1 MLVEEEHIFDAG
13 EADGLI
19 GGQSQAHHRAEAVE
33 DEEVVR
39 DSTGQGEEGSS
50 EDRPEHDRG
59 STPVRHYGNPKLGV
73 SCEDVGLGALKNT
86 RASLQSHCENVRFS
100 SKILQPFKDTASS

>member
-1 MLVEEEHIFDAG
+1 MLVEEEHIFDAR
-13 EADGLI
+13 EADGLV
-19 GGQSQAHHRAEAVE
+19 GSQSQAHHRTEAVE

-50 EDRPEHDRG
+50 EDRPEHDRR

-73 SCEDVGLGALKNT
+73 SCEDVGLARLGIPEQ
-86 RASLQSHCENVRFS
+86 ASNATVKMLVSVSR
-100 SKILQPFKDTASS
+100 ILQA

>member
-19 GGQSQAHHRAEAVE
+19 SGQSQAHHRAEAVE
-33 DEEVVR
+33 DEEVMR

-50 EDRPEHDRG
+50 EDRPEHDRC

-73 SCEDVGLGALKNT
+73 SCEDVRLGALENT
-86 RASLQSHCENVRFS
+86 RANLQYHCGNVSFSPQISPSLE
-100 SKILQPFKDTASS
+100 LTA

>member
-1 MLVEEEHIFDAG
+1 MLVEEEHILDAG

-50 EDRPEHDRG
+50 EDRPEHDRR

-73 SCEDVGLGALKNT
+73 SCEDVGLGAFENT
-86 RASLQSHCENVRFS
+86 RASLRYLYENVNS
-100 SKILQPFKDTASS
+100 SPQISPSLELTA